1 MNSLL
6 LKIEIILCC
15 LKRKFRIGVYL
26 EHVVLLF
33 SDCREYT
40 IIWSWYIF
48 IFVCYIFAGEV
59 WRGHC
64 CTCGNGE
71 ESCYG
76 RINVGGYFTVPNW
89 SNENTTFST
98 VTLPAFL
105 IIHCWKL
112 ICHLL
117 LLLVFLHVYLNL
129 DVALVALVV
138 GVVIWALSFSSIFI
152 NNTSLYLHF

>member
-26 EHVVLLF
+26 EHVVLLNYF
-33 SDCREYT
+33 LTAEYT

-89 SNENTTFST
+89 STENTTFST

-105 IIHCWKL
+105 FIHCWKL
-112 ICHLL
+112 MCLL
-117 LLLVFLHVYLNL
+117 LSLLVFFHVYLNL
-129 DVALVALVV
+129 VVALVV
-138 GVVIWALSFSSIFI
+138 GVVIWASSFSSIFI
-152 NNTSLYLHF
+152 NNKSLYLHF

>member
-6 LKIEIILCC
+6 LKIEIILCSEKKVQNRC
-15 LKRKFRIGVYL
+15 IFRACGSIK
-26 EHVVLLF
+26 LF

-105 IIHCWKL
+105 FIHCWKL

-117 LLLVFLHVYLNL
+117 LLLVFLHVYVNL
-129 DVALVALVV
+129 VIALVV
-138 GVVIWALSFSSIFI
+138 GVVIWASSFSSIFI
-152 NNTSLYLHF
+152 NNKSLYLHF